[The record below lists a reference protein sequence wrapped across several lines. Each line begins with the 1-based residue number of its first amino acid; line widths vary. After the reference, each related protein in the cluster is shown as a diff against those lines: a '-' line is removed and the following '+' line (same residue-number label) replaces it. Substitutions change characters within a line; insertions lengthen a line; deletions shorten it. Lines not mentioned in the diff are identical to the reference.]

1 MSLGVLR
8 AAALALGIVAFLSR
22 FAVSWW
28 VEPLTDRID
37 PAGLGLLL
45 QLLALVLTVV
55 APLVVFIR
63 VVAPLGRR
71 PATFQ
76 VDTAARR
83 FVVGAFP
90 RFQCALTIVYLW
102 TAAVLVVVEGGPAR
116 DKLSFHDWPS
126 DSYHGALFA
135 VVVGCAL
142 VSPFHRRAG
151 LVLEP
156 TGISVSGVPGATTID
171 WDELAPGGPPQPA
184 PVSPRITLYR
194 RGWHAWS
201 GRPPRTEE
209 LPVGQLNVQ
218 PDFLASAI
226 REYVAHPSFRAG
238 IGTAT
243 ELARLHADLP
253 SRPDGGLPAGETPPR
268 EFT

>member
-28 VEPLTDRID
+28 VEPVTDRID

-45 QLLALVLTVV
+45 RLLALFLTLV
-55 APLVVFIR
+55 APLVVLIR
-63 VVAPLGRR
+63 VVAPLRRR

-76 VDTAARR
+76 VDAAGRR
-83 FVVGAFP
+83 FVVGGFP
-90 RFQCALTIVYLW
+90 RFQCVLTIFFLW
-102 TAAVLVVVEGGPAR
+102 NAAAMVVVERGPAR
-116 DKLSFHDWPS
+116 DRLGFNEWPS
-126 DSYHGALFA
+126 ESYHGAMFA
-135 VVVGCAL
+135 VLVGCAL
-142 VSPFHRRAG
+142 VSPFLRRAG
-151 LVLEP
+151 LVLAP
-156 TGISVSGVPGATTID
+156 TGISVSGFPGATTID

-194 RGWHAWS
+194 RGRQPWS
-201 GRPPRTEE
+201 GRPPGVEE

-226 REYVAHPSFRAG
+226 REYVAHPSYRAG

-243 ELARLHADLP
+243 ELARLRAECGY
-253 SRPDGGLPAGETPPR
+253 R
-268 EFT
+268 